1 MKKKGFI
8 IISVLLILITLTS
21 FTNPISALKD
31 YALKVKVA
39 FDLYNTINENY
50 VDKIEP
56 DDLGQK
62 IIDGML
68 EMLDPHSV
76 YMPPRNNE
84 RFRDNMAG
92 YAGIG
97 VSFRVI
103 NEKITIFEVFKEGPS
118 GEAGIRPGDRIVG
131 INGESSIG
139 ILQDDVPKK
148 LKGPQGT
155 KVNVTIERT
164 GLKEPMEFTI
174 IRDFIVP
181 PSLEAAYMIDEETGY
196 ISLDKFNRT
205 TGQETHRAV
214 NELLNKGMKKLIL
227 DLSGN
232 AGGYLQAAVDVAS
245 EFIERGKM
253 IVYTKGRKSSSN
265 TEYSSYGHSN
275 PLFPVVILIDH
286 ASASS
291 SEIVAGAVQDWDRGV
306 IVGTRSFGKALVQ
319 SLFPFDDGSSLLLT
333 IAKYYTPS
341 GRLIQ
346 REYKDKTLE
355 QYYRESRNDSL
366 LTALDEGG
374 EQPEFNTKGGR
385 TIFGGGGITPDYKFD
400 FEYIWDDSIKTFAF
414 RMWRD
419 RHTFLYINE
428 NIDKFENIDLN
439 PLDFAK
445 NYKISD
451 DLVENFKPYLKKNNI
466 EFTDE
471 VIQKN
476 IFGLKLYFKA
486 EIANFL
492 WNSNGRKMVFNNIS
506 KFYRKSMEYF
516 DEAEDILDIYK
527 KNLATN

>member
-1 MKKKGFI
+1 MKKKSI
-8 IISVLLILITLTS
+8 ITLSVIFVIVTVTS
-21 FTNPISALKD
+21 FTNPFSALKD
-31 YALKVKVA
+31 YALKMKVA
-39 FDLYNTINENY
+39 FDLYNIINENY
-50 VDKIEP
+50 VNKIDSDE
-56 DDLGQK
+56 LAQK
-62 IIDGML
+62 AIDGML

-76 YMPPRNNE
+76 YMPPKNNE

-103 NEKITIFEVFKEGPS
+103 NDKITIFEVFKEGPS
-118 GEAGIRPGDRIVG
+118 GEAGLKPGDRIIG
-131 INGESSIG
+131 INGESAIG

-164 GLKEPMEFTI
+164 GLTKPLEYTI
-174 IRDFIVP
+174 IRDFVVP

-205 TGQETHRAV
+205 TGDETHRAI

-245 EFIERGKM
+245 EFIERGRM
-253 IVYTKGRKSSSN
+253 IVYTKGRKDRSN
-265 TEYSSYGHSN
+265 SEYHSYGHSN
-275 PLFPVVILIDH
+275 PSFPIVVLIDH

-291 SEIVAGAVQDWDRGV
+291 SEIVAGAVQDWDRG
-306 IVGTRSFGKALVQ
+306 IVVGARSFGKALVQ

-346 REYKDKTLE
+346 REYKDKSLQ

-366 LTALDEGG
+366 LTAMDEGG
-374 EQPEFNTKGGR
+374 EQPEFATKGGR
-385 TIFGGGGITPDYKFD
+385 TIFGGGGITPDYKLD
-400 FEYIWDDSIKTFAF
+400 LKYIYDDSIKTFAYQL
-414 RMWRD
+414 WLN
-419 RHTFLYINE
+419 RHTFLFINE
-428 NIDKFENIDLN
+428 NIEKFKNIN
-439 PLDFAK
+439 VKPLDFAR

-451 DLVENFKPYLKKNNI
+451 ELIEDFKIYLKKNNI
-466 EFTDE
+466 EFTDD
-471 VIQKN
+471 VIRNN

-492 WNSNGRKMVFNNIS
+492 WDSSGRKMVFNNIS
-506 KFYRKSMEYF
+506 RFYRRALEYF